1 MDLVLAFFA
10 LIIGFIILYFSSDLA
25 VDRLISLATILGA
38 SLFSVGFIISSIGSD
53 LPEIVNGIISAYLG
67 HGNISVGDSFGS
79 INTQI
84 TLVLGLIPFFCTFC
98 RLIPR
103 TFAIVGFTEVGILI
117 LAIVLSVDGY
127 VSRLDGIILI
137 ILWGLSIFIIQRF
150 GEDKVAVE
158 DSDELIVEDRNMQK
172 LIFTIL
178 LSFIGIGVGSYLVV
192 ESVIAISEAFGVS
205 EYLISFFFLS
215 LGTSLPELIVAIS
228 AIRKRHF
235 ELAVGDIIGSC
246 IVDAT
251 LAIGIGPALFP
262 IVVNGSE
269 LLFTGLYAV
278 FTSAV
283 VVIVL
288 SYRMINDRKSGLLF
302 LILYLSTWIIP
313 LFL

>member
-1 MDLVLAFFA
+1 MDLVLAFVA
-10 LIIGFIILYFSSDLA
+10 LIIGFVILYFSSDLA

-67 HGNISVGDSFGS
+67 HGDISVGDSFGS

-84 TLVLGLIPFFCTFC
+84 SLVLGLIPFFCTFC

-117 LAIVLSVDGY
+117 LAIVLSADGF
-127 VSRLDGIILI
+127 VSRFDGIILI

-158 DSDELIVEDRNMQK
+158 DSDELIVEDKNVQK
-172 LIFTIL
+172 LIVAIL

-205 EYLISFFFLS
+205 EYLVSFFFLS

-262 IVVNGSE
+262 IVVNGSAI
-269 LLFTGLYAV
+269 LLTGLYAV
-278 FTSAV
+278 LTSAV

-288 SYRMINDRKSGLLF
+288 SYRMIHDRKSGLLF

>member
-67 HGNISVGDSFGS
+67 HGDISVGDSFGS

-127 VSRLDGIILI
+127 VSRFDGIILI

-158 DSDELIVEDRNMQK
+158 DSDELIVEDKNVQK
-172 LIFTIL
+172 LVVAIL

-205 EYLISFFFLS
+205 EYLVSFFFLS
-215 LGTSLPELIVAIS
+215 LGTSLPELVVAIS

-251 LAIGIGPALFP
+251 LAVGIGPALFP

-288 SYRMINDRKSGLLF
+288 SYRMIHDRKSGLLF

>member
-1 MDLVLAFFA
+1 MNLTLAVLALA
-10 LIIGFIILYFSSDLA
+10 IGFIILYFSSDIA
-25 VDRLISLATILGA
+25 VDRLISLATLFGA
-38 SLFSVGFIISSIGSD
+38 SMFSVGFIISSIGSD

-84 TLVLGLIPFFCTFC
+84 SLILGVIPFFCTFC

-103 TFAIVGFTEVGILI
+103 TFAIVGVTEVGILI
-117 LAIVLSVDGY
+117 IAILLSMDGQ
-127 VSRLDGIILI
+127 VSRIDGIILI
-137 ILWGLSIFIIQRF
+137 FLWVISILIIRRF
-150 GEDKVAVE
+150 GEEKIAVE
-158 DSDELIVEDRNMQK
+158 DSEELSIKERNTFN
-172 LIFTIL
+172 LIFTIAL
-178 LSFIGIGVGSYLVV
+178 CFIGIGVGSYLVV
-192 ESVIAISEAFGVS
+192 ESVVTISKAFGVS

-215 LGTSLPELIVAIS
+215 IGTSLPELIVAIS

-262 IVVNGSE
+262 ITVNGTE
-269 LLFTGLYAV
+269 VLYTGLYAV

-283 VVIVL
+283 IVGVL
-288 SYRMINDRKSGLLF
+288 SYRMINDKKSGFLF
-302 LILYLSTWIIP
+302 LILYLCTWIIP
-313 LFL
+313 IFL

>member
-1 MDLVLAFFA
+1 MDLALAFFV
-10 LIIGFIILYFSSDLA
+10 LIIGFVILYFSSDLA

-127 VSRLDGIILI
+127 VSRFDGIILI

-158 DSDELIVEDRNMQK
+158 DSDELVVEDRNIQK
-172 LIFTIL
+172 LVIAIL

-205 EYLISFFFLS
+205 EYLVSFFFLS

-228 AIRKRHF
+228 AIRKRYF

-251 LAIGIGPALFP
+251 LAVGIGPALFP

-269 LLFTGLYAV
+269 ILLTGLYAV
-278 FTSAV
+278 LTSAV

-288 SYRMINDRKSGLLF
+288 SYRMIHDKKSGLLF
-302 LILYLSTWIIP
+302 LTLYLSTWIIP